1 MMLFMNSPFYG
12 LVCQQHQ
19 LVGYVDVDVGV
30 VFGNTDRES
39 WRERSII
46 HGFAKCKK
54 MVLGF
59 SHWLGQGKKF
69 GNSFLN
75 RITETPKEENS
86 EFSLLTWTF
95 TINKGKK

>member
-1 MMLFMNSPFYG
+1 MLMLELY
-12 LVCQQHQ
+12 LEI
-19 LVGYVDVDVGV
+19 LTEKVGGRGPSYMALP
-30 VFGNTDRES
+30 NE
-39 WRERSII
+39 
-46 HGFAKCKK
+46 K

>member
-1 MMLFMNSPFYG
+1 MFILELYLEILTEKDGGRGPSYMALPN
-12 LVCQQHQ
+12 
-19 LVGYVDVDVGV
+19 
-30 VFGNTDRES
+30 E
-39 WRERSII
+39 
-46 HGFAKCKK
+46 K

-69 GNSFLN
+69 GNSLN